1 MVYLAGR
8 QLGRRP
14 FRSGAARCSKSLQ
27 ALGTDRDSEIAPES
41 LPVQLDIVIARQ
53 FADEDPFGSPSAPID
68 YSEKKS
74 LEPFPDWF
82 VSMDSNSDGVV
93 TEREFLGDNAAFRRL
108 DLDHNLL
115 LDAQDLGVSP

>member
-1 MVYLAGR
+1 MSHWG
-8 QLGRRP
+8 QTEIP
-14 FRSGAARCSKSLQ
+14 KSPRNP
-27 ALGTDRDSEIAPES
+27 ACP
-41 LPVQLDIVIARQ
+41 LDIVIARQ

-93 TEREFLGDNAAFRRL
+93 TEREFLGDNTAFDDWISITTFFWMLRI
-108 DLDHNLL
+108 
-115 LDAQDLGVSP
+115 